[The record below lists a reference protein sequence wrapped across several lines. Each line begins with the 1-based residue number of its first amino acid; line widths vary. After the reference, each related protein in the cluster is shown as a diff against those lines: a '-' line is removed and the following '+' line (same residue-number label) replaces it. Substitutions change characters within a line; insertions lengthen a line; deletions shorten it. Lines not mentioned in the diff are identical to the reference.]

1 MKNLLNGDYSNIAM
15 IKDQKQ
21 ELTFNEE
28 LFLKE
33 LKFYINE
40 YGYTP
45 TIREFGKHIGLN
57 SPATVYYYLKRL
69 EQKGYIKRIN
79 NRNIEILKGEDKE

>member
-1 MKNLLNGDYSNIAM
+1 ME
-15 IKDQKQ
+15 

-28 LFLKE
+28 LFFKE
-33 LKFYINE
+33 LKFYINQ

-45 TIREFGKHIGLN
+45 TVREFGKRMGLS

-79 NRNIEILKGEDKE
+79 NRNIKILKGEDTK

>member
-1 MKNLLNGDYSNIAM
+1 ME
-15 IKDQKQ
+15 

-28 LFLKE
+28 LFFKE
-33 LKFYINE
+33 LKIYINE

-45 TIREFGKHIGLN
+45 TIREFGKHLELN

-69 EQKGYIKRIN
+69 EKKGYIKRIN
-79 NRNIEILKGEDKE
+79 NRSIEILKGEGSNEKEI

>member
-1 MKNLLNGDYSNIAM
+1 ME
-15 IKDQKQ
+15 
-21 ELTFNEE
+21 ELTFNEKLFYNE
-28 LFLKE
+28 LI
-33 LKFYINE
+33 FYINQ

-45 TIREFGKHIGLN
+45 TIREFGKHMGLS